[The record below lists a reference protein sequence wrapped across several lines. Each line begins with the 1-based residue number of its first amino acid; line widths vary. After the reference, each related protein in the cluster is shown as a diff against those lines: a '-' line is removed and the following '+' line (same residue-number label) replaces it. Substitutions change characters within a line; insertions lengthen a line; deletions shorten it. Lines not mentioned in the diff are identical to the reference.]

1 MLVTLLPKLIV
12 GLGVVSFVARG
23 TTRLRESSLFAEDGQ
38 IFLAEAHNDGLSAVL
53 EPYAGYLHLIP
64 RLIAA
69 AFEPAPITATPVL
82 YAAGAIAVHLA
93 LLTPALSP
101 RLGWLIPTPLL
112 RALLFAALCVMPPM
126 WEPFGN
132 IANLIFVAGICLLL
146 LGLSEDP
153 RTTSG
158 RIAELLVIAL
168 LGMSGPLIVIF
179 VPFMA
184 WRWWRNGRTL
194 HSLRVAAVAGV
205 TAACQLS
212 VYLTSDRSTPGGGT
226 PTLLARTAYE
236 RVGGSW
242 LVGDENLFVDNP
254 NPALAVISATW
265 LILVITLSLYVICRT
280 AAALWALF
288 FALLWSS
295 VNAYG
300 PAMVASSLHFQRHIM
315 IPVAITVVLLFA
327 VIGNARHRIVKILG
341 SVCLI
346 VGVGG
351 IIHDFTPSAYPFRPD
366 LTQLQ
371 ECAENDRSVCE
382 QSIFDGTWTIVLVK

>member
-1 MLVTLLPKLIV
+1 MNHAYPLLGRGPQYVEDVALDAITRHGRSASRANMLVTLLPKLIV

-112 RALLFAALCVMPPM
+112 RAILFATLCVMPPM

-158 RIAELLVIAL
+158 RVAELLVIAL
-168 LGMSGPLIVIF
+168 LGMSGPLIVVF

-184 WRWWRNGRTL
+184 WRWWRNGRTH
-194 HSLRVAAVAGV
+194 HSLTVAAVAGA
-205 TAACQLS
+205 TAASQLF

-236 RVGGSW
+236 RVEEAGSS
-242 LVGDENLFVDNP
+242 GTR
-254 NPALAVISATW
+254 IS
-265 LILVITLSLYVICRT
+265 LS
-280 AAALWALF
+280 
-288 FALLWSS
+288 
-295 VNAYG
+295 
-300 PAMVASSLHFQRHIM
+300 M
-315 IPVAITVVLLFA
+315 IPIPHSQCLLQP
-327 VIGNARHRIVKILG
+327 G
-341 SVCLI
+341 
-346 VGVGG
+346 
-351 IIHDFTPSAYPFRPD
+351 
-366 LTQLQ
+366 
-371 ECAENDRSVCE
+371 
-382 QSIFDGTWTIVLVK
+382 